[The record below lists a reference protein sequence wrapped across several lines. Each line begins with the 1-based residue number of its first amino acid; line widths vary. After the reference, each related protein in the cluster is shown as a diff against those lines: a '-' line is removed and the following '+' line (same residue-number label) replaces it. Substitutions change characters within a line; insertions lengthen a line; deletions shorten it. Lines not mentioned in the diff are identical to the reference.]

1 MISERRRLPVLL
13 CLGAAVQLALLVAGA
28 KDPLALSPVNDAK
41 VYWDWGARIAAGRL
55 VDDTPFMSAPLY
67 PYVVG
72 AVRALGGGL
81 AALYLLQTALHVL
94 TAWLVARCARRH
106 LGETGALLSVALYF
120 LLRDP
125 AYMTTRVLNSSLQ
138 LLAAA
143 WLWDATMAA
152 AEARSRRALCVAGL
166 AAGLATLANPTFAP
180 LIALLPA
187 WLGWRTERWRDA
199 LLAAS
204 IALACLVPS
213 ALHNRLAS
221 GEFIPLSAQSGLGFH
236 HGNQPGASGIYKA
249 AEGVSA
255 DRARQTAMARE
266 AVRDRTD
273 GSWSQ
278 TDRAYRDMALA
289 YLAEDP
295 ARTARLEARKLW
307 WFVGGQV
314 YGDVYTPELERE
326 DGRHALLWL
335 APLPLAWLTVPA
347 LLVAALALARRPRAM
362 APELLL
368 VFATFAVVM
377 VFWYSPRYRLP
388 IAPFAAV
395 AGAWCVLKLID
406 RAAPFALRAAV
417 AAAFVVSITASAAL
431 RASGADAPD
440 AFRANYLHNS
450 GVAYA
455 QLGRHEDALR
465 EFERAEAAGS
475 RSASAAKA
483 EMLRRLGRVDA
494 ALQAAQAAVRRD
506 GADTNARR
514 SLAVALAQAGRLP
527 EAAAEFERVLAADAT
542 DAEALGGLA
551 NVRLQSNEPAA
562 ALRLYERAL
571 ALAPGD
577 AALHANAGRAHLA
590 LGDAESAGTALRR
603 AVELDASLAPAHTAL
618 AELALAR
625 GDLREAVA
633 ELRAAWRARP
643 GPDEAL
649 TLAWWLSVAPDPT
662 LHDAPAALEALSAL
676 QSTHGDDPRWLD
688 GRAAALA
695 RAGDWPAAQAA
706 IGRALARAKELGLVD
721 ALPDLEARAALYAR
735 REACTLR

>member
-1 MISERRRLPVLL
+1 MATPRRWLVVLL
-13 CLGAAVQLALLVAGA
+13 ALGAAAQLAMLLAGA
-28 KDPLALSPVNDAK
+28 ADPLALAPINDAK
-41 VYWDWGARIAAGRL
+41 VYWDWGGRIADGRL

-81 AALYLLQTALHVL
+81 GALYLVQVALHVL

-106 LGETGALLSVALYF
+106 LGETGALLAVALYL

-138 LLAAA
+138 LAATA
-143 WLWDATMAA
+143 WLWDATLVA
-152 AEARSRRALCVAGL
+152 AERRTRGALLFAGL
-166 AAGLATLANPTFAP
+166 AAGVATLANPTFAP
-180 LIALLPA
+180 LLLLLPA
-187 WLGWRTERWRDA
+187 WLGWRTRLWRDA
-199 LLAAS
+199 
-204 IALACLVPS
+204 ALAGVAGLVCLVPS
-213 ALHNRLAS
+213 TLHNRLAS

-289 YLAEDP
+289 WLAEDP
-295 ARTARLEARKLW
+295 ARTAALELRKLW
-307 WFVGGQV
+307 WFVGGRV

-347 LLVAALALARRPRAM
+347 LFVALLVLARRPREL

-368 VFATFAVVM
+368 FLATFMVVM

-395 AGAWCVLKLID
+395 AGAWLLLKLCD
-406 RAAPFALRAAV
+406 RAAPALLRAAAAV
-417 AAAFVVSITASAAL
+417 AICGSVVASAAL
-431 RASGADAPD
+431 RSSGSDAPD

-450 GVAYA
+450 GVALA
-455 QLGRHEDALR
+455 QLGRHDEALR
-465 EFERAEAAGS
+465 EFERAETAGS
-475 RSASAAKA
+475 RSAAAARA
-483 EMLRRLGRVDA
+483 EMLRRTGRVEDA
-494 ALQAAQAAVRRD
+494 LRAAQAAVARD

-514 SLAVALAQAGRLP
+514 GLAIALAQTGRLP
-527 EAAAEFERVLAADAT
+527 EAAAEFERVLAVDAT

-551 NVRLQSNEPAA
+551 NVRLQQNDAA
-562 ALRLYERAL
+562 AAVVIYDRAL
-571 ALAPGD
+571 QLAPDD
-577 AALHANAGRAHLA
+577 AALHANAGRARLVLGEPEAAEA
-590 LGDAESAGTALRR
+590 LLRR
-603 AVELDASLAPAHTAL
+603 AVLLDAALAPAHTAL
-618 AELALAR
+618 AEIALAR
-625 GDLREAVA
+625 GDVATAVA
-633 ELRAAWRARP
+633 ELRLAWSARP
-643 GPDEAL
+643 DAEAAL
-649 TLAWWLSVAPDPT
+649 ALAWWLSVAPEPA
-662 LHDAPAALEALSAL
+662 LHDAATALRALDGLRA
-676 QSTHGDDPRWLD
+676 THAEDPRWLD

-695 RAGDWPAAQAA
+695 RAGDWPAAQQA
-706 IGRALARAKELGLVD
+706 IARAVARAKELGYAD

-735 REACTLR
+735 REPYTLR